1 VNGIAF
7 LLGLMVLSYVGSIL
21 VGGRAIRGFGLA
33 SGAEYLV
40 LGFVLGPQ
48 VLSVV
53 NHSLIDTFQ
62 PVVLVGVS
70 WLGLVLGV
78 SYLRV
83 GMRAVP
89 LTHVLL
95 GIALSAVVSA
105 CVSATVL
112 FTAERLTKLRH
123 LEIVAFA
130 AVSGLVCSETT
141 RHSVRWIAERHGAK
155 GPLADLAADTARA
168 SALFSCVALSAVY
181 AWLPGAA
188 LPAFSVLGRVGI
200 TLALGG
206 VLGATATLLLGR
218 EFRRD
223 ESWGILLG
231 TSLLGT
237 GAAARLGLS
246 PITATFA
253 MGLTLALVSRHRLEI
268 KAMVT
273 PTEKPVLLPVIL
285 LAGAYVNVK
294 LPPALLLLV
303 AGALVVKVGA
313 RVLSGSALS
322 LAVPAAR
329 GVGLE
334 FGVSMLSSG
343 ALGLAVALAFSLRH
357 PGVVSDA
364 VLLLAAVGVLIGEW
378 LGPAALRRALTV
390 VGEIQP
396 EEPPPSSRPERQNV
410 ESEA

>member
-1 VNGIAF
+1 VNAIAF
-7 LLGLMVLSYVGSIL
+7 LLGLLVLAYVGSIL

-53 NHSLIDTFQ
+53 NRSLLETFQ

-83 GMRAVP
+83 GVRRVP
-89 LTHVLL
+89 WPHVLL
-95 GIALSAVVSA
+95 GVVLSGVVSA
-105 CVSATVL
+105 CVAAAVL
-112 FTAERLTKLRH
+112 FSAERFTKMPR
-123 LEIVAFA
+123 LELLAFA
-130 AVSGLVCSETT
+130 GVAGLVCSETT
-141 RHSVRWIAERHGAK
+141 RHSVRWIAERYDAT

-168 SALFSCVALSAVY
+168 SAAFSCVALAVVN

-188 LPAFSVLGRVGI
+188 LPAFSVIGRVGVS
-200 TLALGG
+200 LALGA
-206 VLGATATLLLGR
+206 VLGLTATLLLGR

-237 GAAARLGLS
+237 GAAARLNLS
-246 PITATFA
+246 PISATFA
-253 MGLTLALVSRHRLEI
+253 MGLTLALVSRHRLDI

-294 LPPALLLLV
+294 LPATLLVLV
-303 AGALVVKVGA
+303 AGALITKIVA
-313 RVLSGSALS
+313 RVLCGVGLS
-322 LAVPAAR
+322 VTVPAAR

-334 FGVSMLSSG
+334 FGVGMLSSG
-343 ALGLAVALAFSLRH
+343 ALGLAVALAFTVRH

-364 VLLLAAVGVLIGEW
+364 VLLLAALGVLIGEW
-378 LGPAALRRALTV
+378 LGPAALRRALTLA
-390 VGEIQP
+390 GEIKP
-396 EEPPPSSRPERQNV
+396 DEPPPSPKVERPSL
-410 ESEA
+410 ESQV

>member
-7 LLGLMVLSYVGSIL
+7 LLGLLVLSYLGSIL

-53 NHSLIDTFQ
+53 NHSLVEAFE
-62 PVVLVGVS
+62 PAVLVGVS

-83 GMRAVP
+83 AHRRVP
-89 LTHVLL
+89 VPHMVL
-95 GIALSAVVSA
+95 GVGLSA
-105 CVSATVL
+105 
-112 FTAERLTKLRH
+112 FTS
-123 LEIVAFA
+123 A
-130 AVSGLVCSETT
+130 AVSAMVFFGATYFSPLPQSEVIALAATAGIICSETT
-141 RHSVRWIAERHGAK
+141 RHSVRWVVERYGAK

-168 SALFSCVALSAVY
+168 SALFAAIALAVVC

-188 LPAFSVLGRVGI
+188 LPTFLVWQRVLVSLGLGVVLGC
-200 TLALGG
+200 
-206 VLGATATLLLGR
+206 TAALLLGR

-246 PITATFA
+246 PLSTTFA
-253 MGLTLALVSRHRLEI
+253 MGLTLALVSRHRDDI

-273 PTEKPVLLPVIL
+273 PTEKPVLLPVLL
-285 LAGAYVNVK
+285 LAGANVNVV
-294 LPPALLLLV
+294 LPMPLLV
-303 AGALVVKVGA
+303 LVATALATKILA
-313 RVLSGSALS
+313 RVTCGSLLS
-322 LAVPAAR
+322 LTVKAVR
-329 GVGLE
+329 GSGLE
-334 FGVSMLSSG
+334 FGGSMLSCG
-343 ALGLAVALAFSLRH
+343 ALALAVALAFRIRH
-357 PGVVSDA
+357 PGVVADTL
-364 VLLLAAVGVLIGEW
+364 LLLACVGVLFGEW
-378 LGPAALRRALTV
+378 LGPASLRRALTQA
-390 VGEIQP
+390 GEIKP
-396 EEPPPSSRPERQNV
+396 EAPPPSADASLP
-410 ESEA
+410 SEA

>member
-1 VNGIAF
+1 VNAIAF
-7 LLGLMVLSYVGSIL
+7 LLGLLVLAYVGSIL

-48 VLSVV
+48 VLSVISR
-53 NHSLIDTFQ
+53 SLLDTFQ

-83 GMRAVP
+83 GVRSVP
-89 LTHVLL
+89 WPHVVL
-95 GIALSAVVSA
+95 GVVLSGFVSA
-105 CVSATVL
+105 CVSGVV
-112 FTAERLTKLRH
+112 FFSAEHFTKLPR
-123 LEIVAFA
+123 LELIAFA
-130 AVSGLVCSETT
+130 AVAGLVCSETT

-168 SALFSCVALSAVY
+168 SALFSCITLSVVC

-188 LPAFSVLGRVGI
+188 LPALSVLGRVGVSV
-200 TLALGG
+200 ALGV
-206 VLGATATLLLGR
+206 VLGFTATLLLGR

-237 GAAARLGLS
+237 GAAARLNLS

-253 MGLTLALVSRHRLEI
+253 MGLTMALVSRHRLDI

-294 LPPALLLLV
+294 LPAMLLVLV
-303 AGALVVKVGA
+303 AGALIAKIIA
-313 RVLSGSALS
+313 RVLCGVGLS
-322 LAVPAAR
+322 VTVPAAR

-334 FGVSMLSSG
+334 FGVGMLSSG
-343 ALGLAVALAFSLRH
+343 ALGLAVALAFMVRH

-364 VLLLAAVGVLIGEW
+364 VLLLAALGVLIGEW
-378 LGPAALRRALTV
+378 LGPAALRRALTLA
-390 VGEIQP
+390 GEIKP
-396 EEPPPSSRPERQNV
+396 EEPPAPTRTEPASL
-410 ESEA
+410 ESQT

>member
-1 VNGIAF
+1 MNGIAF

-40 LGFVLGPQ
+40 LGFLLGPQ

-53 NHSLIDTFQ
+53 NHSLIETFQ

-83 GMRAVP
+83 GTRAVP
-89 LTHVLL
+89 LKHVLL
-95 GIALSAVVSA
+95 GVALSAITSA
-105 CVSATVL
+105 CVSAAVL
-112 FTAERLTKLRH
+112 IAAERFTKLPR
-123 LEIVAFA
+123 LEIIALA

-155 GPLADLAADTARA
+155 GALSDLAADTARA
-168 SALFSCVALSAVY
+168 SALFACLALSAVN

-188 LPAFSVLGRVGI
+188 LPSFSVLGRVGI
-200 TLALGG
+200 SLALGF

-253 MGLTLALVSRHRLEI
+253 MGLTLASISRHRLDI

-294 LPPALLLLV
+294 LPPALLFLV
-303 AGALVVKVGA
+303 AGALAVKVVA
-313 RVLSGSALS
+313 RVLCGSTLS
-322 LAVPAAR
+322 LFAPAAR

-357 PGVVSDA
+357 PGTVSDA

-378 LGPAALRRALTV
+378 LGPAALRRALTLA
-390 VGEIQP
+390 GEITP
-396 EEPPPSSRPERQNV
+396 DEPPPSPRAERKSL
-410 ESEA
+410 ESQA

>member
-1 VNGIAF
+1 MNGIAF
-7 LLGLMVLSYVGSIL
+7 LLGLLVLAYVGSIL

-53 NHSLIDTFQ
+53 NHSLIETFQ

-83 GMRAVP
+83 GVRRVP
-89 LTHVLL
+89 TKHVLL
-95 GIALSAVVSA
+95 GVALSAIVSA
-105 CVSATVL
+105 GVSAAVL
-112 FTAERLTKLRH
+112 FAADHFTKLPRS
-123 LEIVAFA
+123 EQIAFA
-130 AVSGLVCSETT
+130 AVAGLICSETT
-141 RHSVRWIAERHGAK
+141 RHSVRWVAERHGAK

-168 SALFSCVALSAVY
+168 SALFACVALSVVS

-188 LPAFSVLGRVGI
+188 LPAFSVLGRVGV
-200 TLALGG
+200 TLGLGV
-206 VLGATATLLLGR
+206 VLGFTATLLLGR

-231 TSLLGT
+231 TSLLGI
-237 GAAARLGLS
+237 GAAARLNLS

-253 MGLTLALVSRHRLEI
+253 MGLTLAIVSPHRLDI

-294 LPPALLLLV
+294 LPATLWFLV
-303 AGALVVKVGA
+303 AGALGVKVLARLLCGA
-313 RVLSGSALS
+313 AISIA
-322 LAVPAAR
+322 PAAR

-334 FGVSMLSSG
+334 FGVGMLSAG
-343 ALGLAVALAFSLRH
+343 ALGLAIALAFAVRH
-357 PGVVSDA
+357 PGAVSDA
-364 VLLLAAVGVLIGEW
+364 LLLLAALGVLIGEW
-378 LGPAALRRALTV
+378 LGPAALRRALTL
-390 VGEIQP
+390 VGEIKP
-396 EEPPPSSRPERQNV
+396 EEPSPPPARPEAPRLTGQT
-410 ESEA
+410 

>member
-1 VNGIAF
+1 MNAIAF
-7 LLGLMVLSYVGSIL
+7 LLGLLVLAYMGSIL

-53 NHSLIDTFQ
+53 GRSLVETFQ
-62 PVVLVGVS
+62 PIVLVGVS

-83 GMRAVP
+83 AERRVP
-89 LTHVLL
+89 VPHIVL
-95 GIALSAVVSA
+95 GVALSALVSA
-105 CVSATVL
+105 CVSAVVYFGATY
-112 FTAERLTKLRH
+112 FTPLPR

-130 AVSGLVCSETT
+130 ATAGIVCSETT
-141 RHSVRWIAERHGAK
+141 RHSVRWVVERYGAQ

-168 SALFSCVALSAVY
+168 SALFGSLALSVVN

-188 LPAFSVLGRVGI
+188 LPGFSVFERVLVSLG
-200 TLALGG
+200 LGV
-206 VLGATATLLLGR
+206 VLGLTATLLLGR

-237 GAAARLGLS
+237 GAAARLNLS
-246 PITATFA
+246 PLSATFA
-253 MGLTLALVSRHRLEI
+253 MGLTLAIVSRHRLDI

-273 PTEKPVLLPVIL
+273 PTEKPVLLPVVL
-285 LAGAYVNVK
+285 LAGACVNVK
-294 LPPALLLLV
+294 LPTGLLV
-303 AGALVVKVGA
+303 LVGAALAAKILARLSCGAL
-313 RVLSGSALS
+313 
-322 LAVPAAR
+322 LAVPVKAVR
-329 GVGLE
+329 NVGLE
-334 FGVSMLSSG
+334 FGGSMLSSG
-343 ALGLAVALAFSLRH
+343 ALGLAVALAFAVRH

-364 VLLLAAVGVLIGEW
+364 VLLLAALGVLLGEL
-378 LGPAALRRALTV
+378 LGPGALRRALSRA
-390 VGEIQP
+390 GEIKP
-396 EEPPPSSRPERQNV
+396 EPIVAEAPKLT
-410 ESEA
+410 SEA

>member
-1 VNGIAF
+1 VNAIAF
-7 LLGLMVLSYVGSIL
+7 LLGLLVLAYVGSIL

-40 LGFVLGPQ
+40 LGFLLGPQ

-53 NHSLIDTFQ
+53 GRSLLDTFQ

-83 GMRAVP
+83 GVRRVP
-89 LTHVLL
+89 WPHVLL
-95 GIALSAVVSA
+95 GVVLSAVVSA
-105 CVSATVL
+105 CVSAAV
-112 FTAERLTKLRH
+112 FFGAERLTKLPR
-123 LEIVAFA
+123 LELIAFA

-141 RHSVRWIAERHGAK
+141 RHSVRWIVERHGAK

-168 SALFSCVALSAVY
+168 SALFACLALSVVN

-188 LPAFSVLGRVGI
+188 LPAFSVLGRVGVS
-200 TLALGG
+200 LALGV
-206 VLGATATLLLGR
+206 VLGFTATLLLGR

-231 TSLLGT
+231 TSLLGS
-237 GAAARLGLS
+237 GAAARLNLS
-246 PITATFA
+246 PLSATFA
-253 MGLTLALVSRHRLEI
+253 MGLTLALVSPHRLDI

-285 LAGAYVNVK
+285 LAGAYVNIH
-294 LPPALLLLV
+294 LPPMLLV
-303 AGALVVKVGA
+303 LVATALVCKIAA
-313 RVLSGSALS
+313 RVLCGSALS
-322 LAVPAAR
+322 IALPAAR

-334 FGVSMLSSG
+334 LGMSMLSSG
-343 ALGLAVALAFSLRH
+343 ALGLAVALAFAVRH

-364 VLLLAAVGVLIGEW
+364 VLLLAALGVLIGEW
-378 LGPAALRRALTV
+378 LGPAALRRALNL
-390 VGEIQP
+390 VGEIKP
-396 EEPPPSSRPERQNV
+396 DEPPPAPGAPRASLENPS
-410 ESEA
+410 

>member
-1 VNGIAF
+1 VNAIAF
-7 LLGLMVLSYVGSIL
+7 LLGLLVLSYVGSIL
-21 VGGRAIRGFGLA
+21 VGGRTIRGFGLA

-48 VLSVV
+48 ALSVV
-53 NHSLIDTFQ
+53 NRSLLDTFQ

-83 GMRAVP
+83 GLRKVP
-89 LTHVLL
+89 WQHALL

-105 CVSATVL
+105 CVSAAVL
-112 FTAERLTKLRH
+112 FSAERFTKLPR
-123 LEIVAFA
+123 LELVAFA
-130 AVSGLVCSETT
+130 AVAGLVCSETT

-155 GPLADLAADTARA
+155 GPLSDLSADTARA
-168 SALFSCVALSAVY
+168 SALFSCVSLAIVN

-188 LPAFSVLGRVGI
+188 LPTFSVLGRVGVS
-200 TLALGG
+200 LGLG
-206 VLGATATLLLGR
+206 AVLGFTAALLLGR

-237 GAAARLGLS
+237 GAAARLNLS
-246 PITATFA
+246 PLSTTFA
-253 MGLTLALVSRHRLEI
+253 MGLTLALVSRHRLDI

-294 LPPALLLLV
+294 LPAMLLVLV
-303 AGALVVKVGA
+303 AGALIVKIAA
-313 RVLSGSALS
+313 RVLCGAAL
-322 LAVPAAR
+322 AATVPAAR
-329 GVGLE
+329 NVGLE
-334 FGVSMLSSG
+334 LGAGMLSSG
-343 ALGLAVALAFSLRH
+343 ALGLAVALAFVVRH

-364 VLLLAAVGVLIGEW
+364 VLLLAALGVLVGEW
-378 LGPAALRRALTV
+378 LGPGALRRALTLA
-390 VGEIQP
+390 GEIKA
-396 EEPPPSSRPERQNV
+396 EEPPAVDAARPSLENRV
-410 ESEA
+410 

>member
-53 NHSLIDTFQ
+53 NHSLIETFQ

-83 GMRAVP
+83 GQRAVP
-89 LTHVLL
+89 LKHVLL
-95 GIALSAVVSA
+95 GVALSAVVSA
-105 CVSATVL
+105 CVSAAVL
-112 FTAERLTKLRH
+112 FAAERFTKLQR

-130 AVSGLVCSETT
+130 AVCGLVCSETT

-155 GPLADLAADTARA
+155 GPLSDLAADTARA
-168 SALFSCVALSAVY
+168 SALFACAALSVVN

-200 TLALGG
+200 TLALGF

-231 TSLLGT
+231 TSLLGI

-246 PITATFA
+246 PITVTFA
-253 MGLTLALVSRHRLEI
+253 MGLTLATVSRHRIDI

-294 LPPALLLLV
+294 LPPALLFLV
-303 AGALVVKVGA
+303 AGALIVKVVA

-343 ALGLAVALAFSLRH
+343 ALGLAVALAFTLRH
-357 PGVVSDA
+357 PGAVSDA
-364 VLLLAAVGVLIGEW
+364 VLVLAAVGVLIGEW

-390 VGEIQP
+390 AGEISP
-396 EEPPPSSRPERQNV
+396 EEPPPSPRAERPSL
-410 ESEA
+410 ESQA